1 MKQITFQCTLL
12 SDVIINQRSAST
24 GNQKTLDFIPGSNF
38 YGIVA
43 NKFYQPFNEKDKSSL
58 NEEMKTELFT
68 LLHSGKLCFGDAHP
82 ALNGE
87 RALRVPAAMFYP
99 KLGSIEE
106 CYIHH
111 ALTGLSQEEITKLA
125 QKQLKQC
132 RNGFYVFTEN
142 GTGIP
147 IEVNKTFAIK
157 SAYDHNSRR
166 SKDEQMYGYQ
176 SMDKG
181 LSLIFHLTYDEKAIS
196 ESQLNKV
203 TDLLNGKHR
212 VGRSRTAQ
220 YGLVN
225 IEKTSET
232 STIAPIPFQNGK
244 EVVVYADS
252 RLIFFDDYHL
262 PTFTPKATDFGF
274 RESDEIV
281 WEKSQIR
288 TFQYSPW
295 NYARQAYDADRCGIE
310 KGSVVVIKLD
320 DKGEIPPIYPYVGV
334 YHTEGFGHVLFNPT
348 FLCADGNG
356 KACYK
361 LLKKEKEES
370 SSQPRIA
377 LLKDKEEPLL
387 KFLYQKGE
395 TERILTIIYKEAN
408 NFVRT
413 NKEKFAGKDQKEFAA
428 QWGKIRS
435 LATQCSNKE
444 EIEEKLYTLETSYL
458 THGIAAEKWKES
470 ERLKNLTDFVDG
482 INKAIGKN
490 NVPLAVINLA
500 SEMAKLCSRKNVD
513 K

>member
-1 MKQITFQCTLL
+1 MKQLTFQCTLL
-12 SDVIINQRSAST
+12 SDVIINQKSAST

-43 NKFYQPFNEKDKSSL
+43 NKLYQPVNNSQSSL
-58 NEEMKTELFT
+58 DDDTRTKLFT

-82 ALNGE
+82 ALGGK
-87 RALRVPAAMFYP
+87 RSLRVPAAMFYP
-99 KLGSIEE
+99 KLGNIEE

-111 ALTGLSQEEITKLA
+111 ALTGLSPERITELA

-132 RNGFYVFTEN
+132 RNGFYVFTED

-157 SAYDHNSRR
+157 SAYDHNNRR

-181 LSLIFHLTYDEKAIS
+181 LSLIFHLTYDEEAIS
-196 ESQLNKV
+196 ESESDEIA
-203 TDLLNGKHR
+203 TILNGKHR

-225 IEKTSET
+225 IEKTSELE
-232 STIAPIPFQNGK
+232 TIAPIQFQGGK

-252 RLIFFDDYHL
+252 RLIFFDDCHL
-262 PTFTPKATDFGF
+262 PTFTPKAADFGF
-274 RESDEIV
+274 GENDEIV

-295 NYARQAYDADRCGIE
+295 NYARQAYDTDRCGIE
-310 KGSVVVIKLD
+310 KGSVIVIQLNQKESNYSL
-320 DKGEIPPIYPYVGV
+320 YPYAGV
-334 YHTEGFGHVLFNPT
+334 YRTEGFGHVLFNPT

-370 SSQPRIA
+370 SSQPEIA
-377 LLKDKEEPLL
+377 LLKDKTDPLL
-387 KFLYQKGE
+387 QFLYRKGE
-395 TERILTIIYKEAN
+395 TERISTIIYKAVNE
-408 NFVRT
+408 FVKG
-413 NKEKFAGKDQKEFAA
+413 NKQKFTGKEQKEFAA
-428 QWGKIRS
+428 QWGSIRN

-444 EIEEKLYTLETSYL
+444 EIKEKLYTPNTSYL
-458 THGIAAEKWKES
+458 THGIAAEKWEES
-470 ERLKNLTDFVDG
+470 NRLTRLKEFVDNIAG
-482 INKAIGKN
+482 PIGED
-490 NVPLAVINLA
+490 NVPLAVMNLA
-500 SEMAKLCSRKNVD
+500 SEMAKVCSKKNMD